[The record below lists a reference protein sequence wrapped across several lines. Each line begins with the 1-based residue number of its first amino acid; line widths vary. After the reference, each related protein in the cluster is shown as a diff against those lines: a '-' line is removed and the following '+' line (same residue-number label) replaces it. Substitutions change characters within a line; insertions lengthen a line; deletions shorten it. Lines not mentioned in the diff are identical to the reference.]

1 MQRTALI
8 TGGHGGLGVA
18 VVEAFLTRGWRVVAP
33 TREEADLTDPDAVR
47 GVVAEA
53 GELDAVVNL
62 VGGFAAGQPIA
73 DTPVEVF
80 ERMFALNLRT
90 TYLVTQ
96 AALGRLREGG
106 AVVCVSSATAAKPFA
121 GAAGYAA
128 SKAAVTAFARTLAA
142 EGVRCNVVIPS
153 MIDTPANR
161 AAGMPAAKM
170 VAPERIADVILFLCS
185 EEGAALSGAELPV

>member
-18 VVEAFLTRGWRVVAP
+18 VVAAFEPDGWRVVAP
-33 TREEADLTDPDAVR
+33 TRADADLTDPGAVR
-47 GVVAEA
+47 RMVEEA
-53 GELDAVVNL
+53 GDLDAVVNL

-73 DTPVEVF
+73 DTPVEAF

-96 AALGRLREGG
+96 AALPRLAEGG
-106 AVVCVSSATAAKPFA
+106 AVVCVSSAAAARPFA
-121 GAAGYAA
+121 GAAGYTA

-142 EGVRCNVVIPS
+142 EGVRCNVVVPS

-161 AAGMPAAKM
+161 AASPEAKM
-170 VAPERIADVILFLCS
+170 VAPERIAALILFLCS
-185 EEGAALSGAELPV
+185 EESSALSGVELPV